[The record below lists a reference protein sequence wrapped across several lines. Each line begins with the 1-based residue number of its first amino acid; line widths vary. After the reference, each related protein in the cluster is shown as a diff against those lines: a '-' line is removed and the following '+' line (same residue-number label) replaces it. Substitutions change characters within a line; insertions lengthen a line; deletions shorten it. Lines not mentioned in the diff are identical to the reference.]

1 MTLSLP
7 TARFF
12 FGKNSASS
20 FREFKL
26 EKIRTEK
33 QRVSR
38 EANVCNVKEYDPD
51 DEGDKSQKEKIF
63 TQVGIL
69 RLRTIRRET
78 RRGLRHTQF
87 LRLFAVGRYR
97 RLSRKSVQVL
107 RRLGRERVHSA
118 NQINWGLSNA
128 D

>member
-33 QRVSR
+33 QRILR
-38 EANVCNVKEYDPD
+38 EANVCNVKDHDPD
-51 DEGDKSQKEKIF
+51 DEGEESQKEKIF
-63 TQVGIL
+63 TQVGVL

-78 RRGLRHTQF
+78 RR
-87 LRLFAVGRYR
+87 
-97 RLSRKSVQVL
+97 
-107 RRLGRERVHSA
+107 
-118 NQINWGLSNA
+118 
-128 D
+128 

>member
-51 DEGDKSQKEKIF
+51 DESDKSQKEKIF

-78 RRGLRHTQF
+78 RR
-87 LRLFAVGRYR
+87 
-97 RLSRKSVQVL
+97 
-107 RRLGRERVHSA
+107 
-118 NQINWGLSNA
+118 
-128 D
+128 

>member
-12 FGKNSASS
+12 FGKNSASTS
-20 FREFKL
+20 REFEL

-33 QRVSR
+33 QRISR
-38 EANVCNVKEYDPD
+38 ESNVCNVKEYDPD

-78 RRGLRHTQF
+78 RR
-87 LRLFAVGRYR
+87 
-97 RLSRKSVQVL
+97 
-107 RRLGRERVHSA
+107 
-118 NQINWGLSNA
+118 
-128 D
+128 

>member
-1 MTLSLP
+1 MMRWSP

-12 FGKNSASS
+12 SEKNSASS
-20 FREFKL
+20 FHESKL
-26 EKIRTEK
+26 EKIRTGK

-51 DEGDKSQKEKIF
+51 DEGEKSQKEKIF

-78 RRGLRHTQF
+78 RR
-87 LRLFAVGRYR
+87 
-97 RLSRKSVQVL
+97 
-107 RRLGRERVHSA
+107 
-118 NQINWGLSNA
+118 
-128 D
+128 

>member
-26 EKIRTEK
+26 EKIRTGK
-33 QRVSR
+33 QHVSR
-38 EANVCNVKEYDPD
+38 EWKVCNVKEYDPD
-51 DEGDKSQKEKIF
+51 DEGEKSQKEKIF
-63 TQVGIL
+63 TQVSVL

-78 RRGLRHTQF
+78 WR
-87 LRLFAVGRYR
+87 
-97 RLSRKSVQVL
+97 
-107 RRLGRERVHSA
+107 
-118 NQINWGLSNA
+118 
-128 D
+128 